1 MAIIVN
7 IMIFASTKIA
17 SSKPNYFLMPLSELE
32 LKINELGHLPGM
44 PSEAEVLENGVS
56 INDMQVKML
65 EKIEELTLYMIELQ
79 KQNEKLQAEV
89 NKLKG
94 E

>member
-1 MAIIVN
+1 
-7 IMIFASTKIA
+7 MIFASTKIA

-32 LKINELGHLPGM
+32 IKIKELGHLPGM

-79 KQNEKLQAEV
+79 KQNEKLKTIISQI
-89 NKLKG
+89 
-94 E
+94 